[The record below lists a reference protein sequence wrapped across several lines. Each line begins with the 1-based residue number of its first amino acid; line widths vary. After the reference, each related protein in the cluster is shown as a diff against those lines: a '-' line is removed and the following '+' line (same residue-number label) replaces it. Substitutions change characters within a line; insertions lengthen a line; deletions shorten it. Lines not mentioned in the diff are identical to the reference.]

1 MADEFKIVAS
11 LDIPESASRI
21 NKDIPKLEGQA
32 KHLKIVA
39 DLNPTLSIK
48 NIQATLNKMNN
59 NANIKIGIDT
69 NGINSTLSD
78 VQNKV
83 IATNKGLSI
92 KPTVDGKVIEDTDVL
107 IKTIVSKL
115 QTLNTVDL
123 KTFKDNLKNII
134 GVSVGYFSCILHRF
148 FS

>member
-11 LDIPESASRI
+11 LNIPESASRI

-59 NANIKIGIDT
+59 NANIKIGIDNYWQLT
-69 NGINSTLSD
+69 ILPRVND
-78 VQNKV
+78 
-83 IATNKGLSI
+83 
-92 KPTVDGKVIEDTDVL
+92 L
-107 IKTIVSKL
+107 IK
-115 QTLNTVDL
+115 
-123 KTFKDNLKNII
+123 
-134 GVSVGYFSCILHRF
+134 H
-148 FS
+148 